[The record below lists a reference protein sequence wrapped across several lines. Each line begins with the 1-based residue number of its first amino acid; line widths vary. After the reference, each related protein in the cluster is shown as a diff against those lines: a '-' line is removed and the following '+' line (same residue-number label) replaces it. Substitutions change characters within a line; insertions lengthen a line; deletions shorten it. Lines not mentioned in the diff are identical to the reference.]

1 MIFRVPRAEM
11 TFRILVTG
19 ARDWPER
26 LEPFVHAKILGHAGA
41 LGRMAPDI
49 IRIVEGECPAGGVDL
64 FARRCGEQAG
74 FLIEPYPAN
83 WRTLG
88 KKAGN
93 LRNTT
98 MVEAVVKGIEQ
109 GDAGLCLAFPTPT
122 SRGTIDCLTKAW
134 MADIETHVYPLAVA
148 ERWARHG

>member
-1 MIFRVPRAEM
+1 MI
-11 TFRILVTG
+11 FRILVTG

-41 LGRMAPDI
+41 LGRMAPDVV
-49 IRIVEGECPAGGVDL
+49 RIVEGECPAGGVDL
-64 FARRCGEQAG
+64 YARRCGEQAG
-74 FLIEPYPAN
+74 FLIEPYPAD

-98 MVEAVVKGIEQ
+98 MVEAVAKSIEQ
-109 GDAGLCLAFPTPT
+109 GDAGLCLAFPTPAST
-122 SRGTIDCLTKAW
+122 GTPDCYRKALK
-134 MADIETHVYPLAVA
+134 ANIETHIYPLAVA
-148 ERWARHG
+148 ERWMTHHGARHG